1 MKNTNQTWR
10 QTSWQKFFQKDGK
23 LKRKNLSQKN
33 VLGVMATKFRIG
45 SAFLE

>member
-1 MKNTNQTWR
+1 MAKV
-10 QTSWQKFFQKDGK
+10 FQKDGK

-33 VLGVMATKFRIG
+33 VLGVLVGKFRIG

>member
-1 MKNTNQTWR
+1 MKTDFMA
-10 QTSWQKFFQKDGK
+10 KVFQKDGK

>member
-1 MKNTNQTWR
+1 MTKV
-10 QTSWQKFFQKDGK
+10 SQKDGK

-33 VLGVMATKFRIG
+33 FLGVLVGKFRIG